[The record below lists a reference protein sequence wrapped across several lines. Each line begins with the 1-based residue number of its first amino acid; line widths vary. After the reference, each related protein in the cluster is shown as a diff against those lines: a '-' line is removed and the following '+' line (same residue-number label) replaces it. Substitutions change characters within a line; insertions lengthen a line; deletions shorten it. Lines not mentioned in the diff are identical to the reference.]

1 MGCLFSCFQDNY
13 KYENLELSKSL
24 SINNYSEDEDWGYDT
39 DYYSN
44 FLERVHRRRLYTY
57 D

>member
-24 SINNYSEDEDWGYDT
+24 SINNYSEDEDWGDDP
-39 DYYSN
+39 DYYSD
-44 FLERVHRRRLYTY
+44 FLETVYRRRLYTY